1 MFTFEIAIVY
11 NEMVI
16 ILIHIQLDLPT
27 LQIYDNMLWQ
37 SFINYY
43 TCACIFINVKVKF

>member
-1 MFTFEIAIVY
+1 MFTFEIVIVY

-37 SFINYY
+37 SFELTFINYY
-43 TCACIFINVKVKF
+43 TSLLM

>member
-43 TCACIFINVKVKF
+43 TCIFINVKVKF

>member
-1 MFTFEIAIVY
+1 MFTFEIVIIY

-27 LQIYDNMLWQ
+27 LQIYDNMLLQ

-43 TCACIFINVKVKF
+43 TCIFIINVEVKF